1 MNKQIIQWLNDEFDY
16 NISGEYYDKFI
27 KVWLDWWRGY
37 HIPFHRFFF
46 NNGKK
51 TIKRDLYS
59 LKMGKKVCEDWA
71 AVLLNSKTHIKISDK
86 PANDFVQGERETGGV
101 LGSNC
106 FWTKGN
112 RLIERAFASGTGAV
126 TIHISGGI
134 RLTGEGEL
142 HTVET
147 SPNAALQLNYLSAEY
162 IIPLTVDNG
171 RITEAAF
178 VSETSVKG
186 KKYLLLELHR
196 LDDNKNYVISNYRF
210 SADSEQLVPVALPDD
225 MIQTFNTGSPVPWF
239 AVFMPNIENNVECAN
254 GLGLSILHNAIDAL
268 KAVDLCFNNFC
279 SDFYLGQKKVFMEK
293 SIVEK
298 TDDGVEIAPDDVHQQ
313 LFTMIDF
320 PIENGGEDSKR
331 FIMEFNPDLR
341 VDGNTKGVQSAL
353 DYLSFKC
360 GLGNKHYQFNGG
372 TVVTATQYTGD
383 QQDLIQNADKH
394 YTAVEQFLLSLVR
407 SIIHIG
413 KHLIG
418 ADISENAEIE
428 INFDR
433 SVIIDDSAERLQALQ
448 EVRDGVKAG
457 WEYRMEFYGET
468 EEKAKAMI
476 AEISGEG
483 TEFTDD
489 ELMGFGDGG

>member
-1 MNKQIIQWLNDEFDY
+1 MNKQIIQWLNSEFGY
-16 NISGEYYDKFI
+16 TISCDFYDKYI
-27 KVWLDWWRGY
+27 NIWLDWWRGY
-37 HIPFHRFFF
+37 CNTFHRYYF

-51 TIKRDLYS
+51 TFQRDLYS

-71 AVLLNSKTHIKISDK
+71 AVLLNSKTHIKISDEA
-86 PANDFVQGERETGGV
+86 ANDFIQGERETGGV
-101 LGSNC
+101 FGSNS

-126 TIHISGGI
+126 TIHVSGI
-134 RLTGEGEL
+134 KLTGEGEQL
-142 HTVET
+142 TVET
-147 SPNAALQLNYLSAEY
+147 SPEALLQLNYLSAEY

-178 VSETSVKG
+178 VSETSIKG

-210 SADSEQLVPVALPDD
+210 SFDSEQLVQVDLPDD
-225 MIQTFNTGSPVPWF
+225 MIRTFNTGSPVPWF
-239 AVFMPNIENNVECAN
+239 SVFMPNIENNVECAN
-254 GLGLSILHNAIDAL
+254 GLGISILHGSIDAL

-293 SIVEK
+293 SLVET
-298 TDDGVEIAPDDVHQQ
+298 TDDGKKIAPDDVHQQ

-320 PIENGGEDSKR
+320 PPENGGEDTKK

-341 VDGNTKGVQSAL
+341 VDGNTKGIQSAL

-394 YTAVEQFLLSLVR
+394 YTSVEQFLLSLVR

-433 SVIIDDSAERLQALQ
+433 SVIIDDSAERLQDLQ
-448 EVRDGVKAG
+448 EVRDGLMTK
-457 WEYRMEFYGET
+457 WEYRMKWYGET
-468 EEKAKAMI
+468 EEKAKKMI

-483 TEFTDD
+483 TGFTDD